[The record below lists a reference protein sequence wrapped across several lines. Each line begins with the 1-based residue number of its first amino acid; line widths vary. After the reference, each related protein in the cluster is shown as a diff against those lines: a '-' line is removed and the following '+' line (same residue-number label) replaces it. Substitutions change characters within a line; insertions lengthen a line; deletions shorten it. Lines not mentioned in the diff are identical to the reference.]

1 MKHISCEWKCK
12 IGGRKCNSI
21 QKWNN
26 DKCCCECINT
36 KEQHVCEK
44 DYIWNTAT
52 CNCENS
58 KCLASIIDDS
68 VITCNEIIEKTKTKY
83 YSTKTLRTKTVPAKI
98 NEKKANL

>member
-1 MKHISCEWKCK
+1 MFAKK
-12 IGGRKCNSI
+12 ITFGMLL
-21 QKWNN
+21 
-26 DKCCCECINT
+26 
-36 KEQHVCEK
+36 H
-44 DYIWNTAT
+44 